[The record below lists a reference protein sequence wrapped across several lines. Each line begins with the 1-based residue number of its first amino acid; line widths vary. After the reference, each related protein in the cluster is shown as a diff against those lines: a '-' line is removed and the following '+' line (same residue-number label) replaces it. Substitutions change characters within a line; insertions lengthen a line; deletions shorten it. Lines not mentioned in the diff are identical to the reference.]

1 MQAET
6 ADIKELI
13 SKPDTSNS
21 EEFTLLQDSVRKL
34 QIYQI
39 SIDKAIRGLRAHL
52 LFQLLT
58 VACEHLLFVQYKSL
72 FFSTFGFHF
81 FARFQHIS
89 KSNNLR

>member
-39 SIDKAIRGLRAHL
+39 SIDKAFRGLRSHL

-58 VACEHLLFVQYKSL
+58 LA
-72 FFSTFGFHF
+72 
-81 FARFQHIS
+81 
-89 KSNNLR
+89 